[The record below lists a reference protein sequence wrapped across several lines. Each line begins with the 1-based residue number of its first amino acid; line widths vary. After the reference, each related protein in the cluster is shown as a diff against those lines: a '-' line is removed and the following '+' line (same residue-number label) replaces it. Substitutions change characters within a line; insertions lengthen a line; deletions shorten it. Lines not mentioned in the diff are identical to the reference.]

1 MKIVINTCF
10 GGFGLS
16 DDALAY
22 YHKLSGTTVASY
34 EIERTDPHLIEV
46 VEVLGVDAEGNYAD
60 LKIVEI
66 PDDVQWE
73 ITYYD
78 GLESV
83 REVSRTWR

>member
-22 YHKLSGTTVASY
+22 YHELSGSTAASY
-34 EIERTDPHLIEV
+34 DIERNDPHLIHV
-46 VEVLGVDAEGNYAD
+46 VETLGVDAEDSYSD
-60 LKIVEI
+60 LKIVEV

-78 GLESV
+78 GLETV
-83 REVSRTWR
+83 REISRTWS